1 MSQIFNREFNV
12 QKSRLDKFLI
22 NALSVNKHAVRLLLA
37 QKKVTVDD
45 EVATDADMQ
54 IHKFSVIEVNNKT
67 IQNNKSIYI
76 MLNKPIGVVSATKDD
91 KHKTVLDLLNHPNK
105 HLLHIVGR
113 LDLNTSGLVLLTN
126 DSRWSERLTQPISK
140 VPKIYQV
147 TLEND
152 ISEDYITAFNDGMY
166 FAFENI
172 TTKPALLTITSNNT
186 AEVTLTEGK
195 YHQIKRMFGRFN
207 NPVIKLHRSRVG
219 NLVLDSSLIVG
230 ESRMLTKDEVNNI
243 AL

>member
-37 QKKVTVDD
+37 QKKVTVDG

-126 DSRWSERLTQPISK
+126 DSRWSERLTQPMSK

-166 FAFENI
+166 FSFENI